1 MCKVNTN
8 ALFLYLRLWKTLP
21 PMNRSTQSPLMRY
34 RIYLQLEKSL
44 QPNTVEAY
52 IGDVNKLLSFFGN
65 ADRLLAV
72 TLDDL
77 REFLSAMADVGVN
90 ARSQARIISSLRS
103 FYGFLKLDGYIGSD
117 PTAQLRSP
125 KIGMRLPD
133 VLTLQE
139 IDDIINAIDLATC
152 EGQRNRAI
160 IEVLYSCGLRVSELC
175 SLRMSDLYLK
185 EQFIRVTGKGGKQR
199 LVPIS
204 PRAIAELEAYFE
216 DRNRIPIK
224 PGFEDYVFISERLKK
239 PLSRITVFHHIK
251 ELVERVGINKT
262 VSPHTFRHSFATHLL
277 EGGANLRV
285 IQVMLGHESISTT
298 EIYAHIDSTRLRE
311 EIVLH
316 HPRNRKTQKM

>member
-1 MCKVNTN
+1 M
-8 ALFLYLRLWKTLP
+8 YLRLWKTLP

-52 IGDVNKLLSFFGN
+52 IGDVNKLLSFLGN

-204 PRAIAELEAYFE
+204 PRAIAELEAYFV
-216 DRNRIPIK
+216 DRNRISIK